1 MSGSFFDHA
10 VDFVLVEAR
19 RRFDGD
25 LLFLACAEV
34 FCRNV
39 YDAVGVDVE
48 GDFDT
53 RYSTGSSRD
62 AGQFK
67 AAEGLVVGCHFTFAL
82 KDVDVD
88 RRLVIDSCR
97 EDLAAGSRDRRV
109 AVDDLG
115 EDTAEGF
122 NAQRKRR
129 NVEEQYVFDIA
140 DEDTGLDS
148 CADSDTFIGVD
159 AFARFFAEDGFDGI
173 LDSRDTAGTAD
184 EDDLVDFVDGVAR
197 VSDGFLG
204 RFHRSLDEVFRQFVE
219 FSTGQGQIEVFRA
232 RSISRDEGQ
241 VDIGRED
248 RGQFDLSFFSSF
260 LEALFS
266 HLILREVDARFFLEF
281 ADHPFHDFVIEVIA
295 AEVRVAVGSLYF
307 EDAVAEFEDGHIEST
322 AAEVEYEDLAV
333 AAFIEAISQ
342 GCCRRFVDDTE
353 NVEAGDLTSIF
364 GSLALAVVEVCR
376 NGDDGLGDFFAEVA
390 FSVFL
395 QFLKDHSGNFLRCI
409 FLALDVYG
417 VVFTHVAFNGRN
429 GVFRVGYG
437 LTFCQLADE
446 AFARLGEAD
455 DRRCEARA
463 FRIRDDRR
471 FAAFHNS
478 YYGVCCT

>member
-1 MSGSFFDHA
+1 MSCSFFDHA
-10 VDFVLVEAR
+10 VDFALIEAR

-25 LLFLACAEV
+25 LLFLARTEV
-34 FCRNV
+34 FGRNV
-39 YDAVGVDVE
+39 YDTVGIDVE

-62 AGQFK
+62 TCQFET
-67 AAEGLVVGCHFTFAL
+67 AEGLVVSSHFTFAL
-82 KDVDVD
+82 EDVDVNG
-88 RRLVIDSCR
+88 RLVIDSRR
-97 EDLAAGSRDRRV
+97 EDLAAGCRDGRV

-115 EDTAEGF
+115 EDAAEGF
-122 NAQRKRR
+122 NAQGKRSDI
-129 NVEEQYVFDIA
+129 EEQDVFDIA

-148 CADSDTFIGVD
+148 CADSNTFIGVY
-159 AFARFFAEDGFDGI
+159 AFARFFAEDGFDSF

-184 EDDLVDFVDGVAR
+184 EDDLVDFVDGEAR
-197 VSDGFLG
+197 VSNRFLG

-232 RSISRDEGQ
+232 RSIGRDERQ
-241 VDIGRED
+241 VDVGRED
-248 RGQFDLSFFSSF
+248 RGQFDLGFFSSF
-260 LEALFS
+260 FEALFS
-266 HLILREVDARFFLEF
+266 HLILREVDARFFLKF

-295 AEVRVAVGSLYF
+295 AEVGVAVGSLYF
-307 EDAVAEFEDGHIEST
+307 KDTIAEFEDGNIESA
-322 AAEVEYEDLAV
+322 AAEVEDEDFAV
-333 AAFIEAISQ
+333 AAFIKAVSEGS
-342 GCCRRFVDDTE
+342 CRRFVDDTE
-353 NVEAGDLTSIF
+353 NVEAGDLASIF

-376 NGDDGLGDFFAEVA
+376 NGDDGLRDFFAEVA
-390 FSVFL
+390 FSIFL
-395 QFLKDHSGNFLRCI
+395 QFLKDHRRDFLRCI

-417 VVFTHVAFNGRN
+417 VAFTHVAFNGRN

-437 LTFCQLADE
+437 LAFCQLADE
-446 AFARLGEAD
+446 AFARLGEAY